1 MPFADKSPAPM
12 KSLSAPPWANSFRSD
27 NLDEIRA
34 FIGNKDGWHSR
45 VARRDVPMGY
55 SMYVLNGQ
63 LTTCGGSESAVEQ
76 TVRGFVLGPILYL
89 SVPTGSTYRVGRRV
103 SPPVAANAVVMTP
116 AGWEYTRTSPPGSLF
131 AVEVQQRTLTRELEA
146 RRPQGGAGW
155 VRRLEILE
163 LASARRAALVGAALE
178 LMDATRPGSDSRKLA
193 VAEGRVVSL
202 VADLALRESVIDR
215 SGGLAQ
221 CRANDVEGW
230 IDAHVDEPI
239 TLGRLCEVAG
249 VGARCLQK
257 TFEIRRG
264 TSPMRFVTERRL
276 MAAHHRLDHATADA
290 SVTSVALDL
299 GFAHLGRFAQMYA
312 EVIGE
317 SPSDTLA
324 RRRSA
329 AAVEV
334 VNK

>member
-1 MPFADKSPAPM
+1 M
-12 KSLSAPPWANSFRSD
+12 KSLSAPPWAKTFRSD
-27 NLDEIRA
+27 DLDEIRA

-55 SMYVLNGQ
+55 SMYVLNGRH
-63 LTTCGGSESAVEQ
+63 TTCGGSESAVEQ

-89 SVPTGSTYRVGRRV
+89 SVPAGSTYRVGRRV
-103 SPPVAANAVVMTP
+103 SAPVGAAAVVMTP
-116 AGWEYTRTSPPGSLF
+116 AGWEYTRASPPGSLF
-131 AVEVQQRTLTRELEA
+131 AIEVQQRTLSRELES

-163 LASARRAALVGAALE
+163 LSSAHRAALVSAALE
-178 LMDATRPGSDSRKLA
+178 LMDATRPGSDSRRLA

-202 VADLALRESVIDR
+202 VADLALRESVDDHP
-215 SGGLAQ
+215 GGLAQ
-221 CRANDVEGW
+221 CRANDLEGW
-230 IDAHVDEPI
+230 IDAHIDEPI
-239 TLGRLCEVAG
+239 TLGRLCQVAG

-257 TFEIRRG
+257 TFAFRRG

-276 MAAHHRLDHATADA
+276 ATAHHRLDHATADT
-290 SVTSVALDL
+290 SVTSVALEL
-299 GFAHLGRFAQMYA
+299 GFSHLGRFAQRYS

-329 AAVEV
+329 AAATV